1 MLVNNQIEIASYVN
15 TILSKS
21 ENRFFTIHS
30 VFSNAVN
37 FCDGDLLLT
46 FTSPD
51 VQVSPS
57 SVVVNESRLFNS
69 ITSLSPTGSVCD
81 LNYPLLSFT
90 SVSGSFSV
98 SLETCD
104 VVKTEMEI
112 YNQISKK
119 NIEQF
124 KSNVSKAIDNCN
136 SILNI
141 FHNYQTEDVLMER
154 FRTITL
160 SIQKSI
166 AANDTTNFRL
176 EAKKLLGLGTGLT
189 PAGDDFLYGL
199 LAVWKTFDGSK
210 NFNKELETVI
220 VENKNEIGIIS
231 YNMLDALTKNH
242 IFMPLK
248 NLFQKIDSGNDYI
261 QELSEIESFGSSSG
275 ADMMAGVLFGFENQ
289 EYKIEA

>member
-1 MLVNNQIEIASYVN
+1 MINEQILISSYLN
-15 TILSKS
+15 TVLSRS
-21 ENRFFTIHS
+21 ENRFFNIHS
-30 VFSNAVN
+30 VFEKAVN
-37 FCDGDLLLT
+37 FYDGELLLT

-51 VQVSPS
+51 VRVSPS
-57 SVVVNESRLFNS
+57 SIVINESQLFNS
-69 ITSLSPTGSVCD
+69 IKSLSPTGSVCD

-90 SVSGSFSV
+90 SASGSFSV

-112 YNQISKK
+112 YNQLTNKD
-119 NIEQF
+119 IELF

-141 FHNYQTEDVLMER
+141 FHKYQTEDVLMEK

-166 AANDTTNFRL
+166 AANDTNNFRL
-176 EAKKLLGLGTGLT
+176 EATKFLGLGAGLT

-199 LAVWKTFDGSK
+199 LAAWKTFDCSK
-210 NFNKELETVI
+210 KFNKELETVI

-231 YNMLDALTKNH
+231 YNMLDALIKNH

-248 NLFQKIDSGNDYI
+248 NLFQKIDSGKDYI

-275 ADMMAGVLFGFENQ
+275 ADMIAGVLFGFENQ
-289 EYKIEA
+289 ECKIEA